1 MLPTQKEA
9 WGKLVSP
16 EVKHSENA
24 TAYSLGP
31 NRESVNDR
39 LGIEFDFCSFRMAI
53 LSGRPEVP
61 LLELGNI
68 QR

>member
-9 WGKLVSP
+9 WGKSVSP
-16 EVKHSENA
+16 EVNIQKTPQRTLSAEKA
-24 TAYSLGP
+24 VSQRWTR
-31 NRESVNDR
+31 NRVR
-39 LGIEFDFCSFRMAI
+39 FLFITMAI

-68 QR
+68 Q